1 MKLDTYL
8 KERGQSQADFGA
20 SLTPPVTQA
29 LVSQWILGKT
39 AVSLHYSL
47 EIFRKTGGGYCRRLP
62 RNAAAGG
69 AHALQEAGGRP
80 CLTPTPP

>member
-29 LVSQWILGKT
+29 LVSQWILGKPPFRCTTRWRSSGRPGAVT
-39 AVSLHYSL
+39 AEDCL
-47 EIFRKTGGGYCRRLP
+47 EMLQREARTRSKRLE
-62 RNAAAGG
+62 A
-69 AHALQEAGGRP
+69 AHA
-80 CLTPTPP
+80 

>member
-47 EIFRKTGGGYCRRLP
+47 EIFRKTGAVTAEDCLEMLQREARTRSKRLE
-62 RNAAAGG
+62 A
-69 AHALQEAGGRP
+69 AHA
-80 CLTPTPP
+80 

>member
-69 AHALQEAGGRP
+69 AHAPKRLEAAHA
-80 CLTPTPP
+80 

>member
-47 EIFRKTGGGYCRRLP
+47 EIFRKTGGAVTAEDCLEMLQREARTRSKRLE
-62 RNAAAGG
+62 A
-69 AHALQEAGGRP
+69 AHA
-80 CLTPTPP
+80 

>member
-47 EIFRKTGGGYCRRLP
+47 EIFRKTGGGYAEDCLEMLQREARTRSKRLE
-62 RNAAAGG
+62 A
-69 AHALQEAGGRP
+69 AHA
-80 CLTPTPP
+80 